1 MKKSDPPH
9 KLHVQLNLSTASGE
23 IELNLSNFTC
33 TCKAGKGMC
42 NHKSAL
48 LFLTAHYKALGLKV
62 SVNQEQI
69 NLFLVVLVKIPDP
82 RLQVQFSNSNFC
94 CLLQNPGI
102 GQW

>member
-9 KLHVQLNLSTASGE
+9 KLNVQLNLSTASGE
-23 IELNLSNFTC
+23 RELNLSNFTC

-62 SVNQEQI
+62 SHLSRTNQP
-69 NLFLVVLVKIPDP
+69 LFS
-82 RLQVQFSNSNFC
+82 FS
-94 CLLQNPGI
+94 LLGKNP
-102 GQW
+102 